1 MHGQIHAQGS
11 KALDFRLSVQRQ
23 RSERVLMAVQLAKYP
38 NWAPTSA
45 YKNIDNIWSQPT
57 TIDQELVH
65 LSGPKEVLGFL
76 RRPNEWWTLVVA
88 YGLRKH
94 NASLAQLSINA
105 LIVWW
110 KRSQ

>member
-1 MHGQIHAQGS
+1 MAAQLEKYIKNWS
-11 KALDFRLSVQRQ
+11 TS
-23 RSERVLMAVQLAKYP
+23 LA
-38 NWAPTSA
+38 
-45 YKNIDNIWSQPT
+45 
-57 TIDQELVH
+57 
-65 LSGPKEVLGFL
+65 PKEVLGFL